1 MRKALFAT
9 VLCVPLA
16 GCFQTTAGEPP
27 AAVDAFSVWRQATA
41 LTTGLCHFAPSFQ
54 TVADLLALGPSM
66 EGVSAIVSAVCGA
79 VTGVKA
85 VPVRGKPGVTV
96 MSTPTFRGVRITG
109 QRV

>member
-1 MRKALFAT
+1 MRKALFAS

-16 GCFQTTAGEPP
+16 GCFQTTADGPP
-27 AAVDAFSVWRQATA
+27 APVDPFSLWKQATA
-41 LTTGLCHFAPSFQ
+41 ITSTVCHFAPSFQ
-54 TVADLLALGPSM
+54 TVADLLALGSGM
-66 EGVSAIVSAVCGA
+66 ESVNALVNAVCGA

-96 MSTPTFRGVRITG
+96 MSAPTFRGVRITG